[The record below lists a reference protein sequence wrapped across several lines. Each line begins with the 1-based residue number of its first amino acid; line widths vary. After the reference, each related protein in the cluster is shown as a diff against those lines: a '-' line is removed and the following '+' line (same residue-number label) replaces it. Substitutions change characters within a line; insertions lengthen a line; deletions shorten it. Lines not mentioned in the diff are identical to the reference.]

1 MMRGLSM
8 SIGMNFKCEV
18 VKSILENAID
28 QYLLF
33 DIFLGIFTQSIR
45 WIATHA

>member
-1 MMRGLSM
+1 MPDLSM
-8 SIGMNFKCEV
+8 SIGMNFKCAV

-33 DIFLGIFTQSIR
+33 DVFLGVFT
-45 WIATHA
+45 